1 MQAQGPRAS
10 QPSPRRSIRMNHTFA
25 ESCRQGE
32 SLFRSLARS
41 LGPAM
46 YYCRSASVP
55 AAADAERPSW
65 ARAGE
70 NKTSALAVET
80 TLQITAAC
88 ISAAGGRRRSRL
100 ARAIAGPA
108 IWRPPLRARARS
120 SAFTGPGWPS
130 ADDGRRQAARG
141 SCPRLAPRA
150 ARVVTV
156 FPRPHTAP
164 GSPAA
169 GLSLRFCRFWT
180 VTMGDVIISTRTESR
195 G

>member
-108 IWRPPLRARARS
+108 IWRPPLRARARRS
-120 SAFTGPGWPS
+120 
-130 ADDGRRQAARG
+130 AARLAICRRRSAPSGARKLPASG
-141 SCPRLAPRA
+141 SACRA
-150 ARVVTV
+150 GRYRFPPPPHRSRV
-156 FPRPHTAP
+156 P
-164 GSPAA
+164 
-169 GLSLRFCRFWT
+169 GLSLRFCRFFWT
-180 VTMGDVIISTRTESR
+180 VTMGDVIIFHTN
-195 G
+195 